1 MTFPNAMESH
11 IRVERISLR
20 GPGCLLLTGPSSC
33 GKGEVAKA
41 LCSLMS
47 IAPGSHLSMGEILRT
62 TIQSAKS
69 DSAFRKLL
77 REKYQISDDNN
88 IFNCIDTTSELSKKV
103 ISYKDDLEAYFNKKG
118 YETFCSQL
126 DWLEFCTMKG
136 LLVPNR
142 WTQEFIAA
150 HIEHNPDLH
159 TKPFILDGYPRR
171 VEAAQHLLGILE
183 KLNIP
188 VIKVIHLSI
197 SKQEMIT
204 RASAR
209 GRADDDQSSLL
220 SRYNFYIDSVQPT
233 VDYLKEIL
241 GSQVIALIDAH
252 QPVYKDVNGQKKLNL
267 EASIN
272 NVVMS
277 VLRNLG
283 VPTSVANDLIPQKQK

>member
-1 MTFPNAMESH
+1 MTFPNTTESH

-41 LCSLMS
+41 LCNLMS

-69 DSAFRKLL
+69 DNGFRKLL
-77 REKYQISDDNN
+77 REKYQISEDNN
-88 IFNCIDTTSELSKKV
+88 IFNCLDTTTELSKKV
-103 ISYKDDLEAYFNKKG
+103 LSYKDDLETYFNKSG
-118 YETFCSQL
+118 YDTFCSQL

-183 KLNIP
+183 KMGIP

-209 GRADDDQSSLL
+209 GRADDDQASLL

-233 VDYLKEIL
+233 VDYLKEVL
-241 GSQVIALIDAH
+241 GSETIALIDAH
-252 QPVYKDVNGQKKLNL
+252 QPVYKNLNGQRKLNL

-283 VPTSVANDLIPQKQK
+283 IPTSVANDLIPQKQK

>member
-1 MTFPNAMESH
+1 MTFRNSTESH
-11 IRVERISLR
+11 IRVEKISLR

-41 LCSLMS
+41 LCQLMS

-62 TIQSAKS
+62 TVQSAKTNTT
-69 DSAFRKLL
+69 FRELL
-77 REKYQISDDNN
+77 KEKYQISDDNN
-88 IFNCIDTTSELSKKV
+88 IFDCLDTTSELSKKV
-103 ISYKDDLEAYFNKKG
+103 ISYRDELETFFKKNG
-118 YETFCSQL
+118 YESFCSQL

-150 HIEHNPDLH
+150 HIEHNPDLR

-209 GRADDDQSSLL
+209 GRADDDQASLL

-233 VDYLKEIL
+233 VDFLKEIL
-241 GSQVIALIDAH
+241 GSQFIALIDAH
-252 QPVYKDVNGQKKLNL
+252 QPVYKEVNNKKKLNL

-283 VPTSVANDLIPQKQK
+283 IPASVANDLIPQKHK